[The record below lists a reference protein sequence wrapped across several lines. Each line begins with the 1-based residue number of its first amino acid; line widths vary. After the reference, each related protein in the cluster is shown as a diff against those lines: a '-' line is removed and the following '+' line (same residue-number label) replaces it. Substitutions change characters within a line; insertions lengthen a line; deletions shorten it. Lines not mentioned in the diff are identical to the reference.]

1 MGSPGGS
8 FGYPPGK
15 GKGFNMKLHFSRFS
29 FFFTRHDFYTA
40 RLGSRGSLFTEEVTS
55 GKSRKTKEKEKER
68 KRKRNER
75 ERRERKGRR
84 AAAAAAAV
92 HIYIHN
98 RLG

>member
-15 GKGFNMKLHFSRFS
+15 GKGFMHEAAFPRFS

-55 GKSRKTKEKEKER
+55 GKSRKTKEKE
-68 KRKRNER
+68 RNENETKESG
-75 ERRERKGRR
+75 ERGKEGEQQQF
-84 AAAAAAAV
+84 
-92 HIYIHN
+92 IYIII
-98 RLG
+98 G

>member
-68 KRKRNER
+68 NENETKESG
-75 ERRERKGRR
+75 ERGKEGEQQQQQQQF
-84 AAAAAAAV
+84 
-92 HIYIHN
+92 IYIFII
-98 RLG
+98 G

>member
-68 KRKRNER
+68 NENETKESG
-75 ERRERKGRR
+75 ERGKEGEQQQQQQQQQF
-84 AAAAAAAV
+84 
-92 HIYIHN
+92 IYIS
-98 RLG
+98 

>member
-15 GKGFNMKLHFSRFS
+15 GKGFMHEAAFPRFS

-55 GKSRKTKEKEKER
+55 GKSRKTKEKE
-68 KRKRNER
+68 RNENETKESG
-75 ERRERKGRR
+75 ERGKEGEQQQQQQQF
-84 AAAAAAAV
+84 
-92 HIYIHN
+92 IYIHN

>member
-15 GKGFNMKLHFSRFS
+15 GKGFMHEAAFPRFS

-55 GKSRKTKEKEKER
+55 GKSRKTKEKE
-68 KRKRNER
+68 RNENETKESG
-75 ERRERKGRR
+75 ERGKEGEQSSSSSSS
-84 AAAAAAAV
+84 
-92 HIYIHN
+92 YIFII
-98 RLG
+98 G

>member
-15 GKGFNMKLHFSRFS
+15 GKGFMHEAAFPRFS

-55 GKSRKTKEKEKER
+55 GKSRKTKEKE
-68 KRKRNER
+68 RNENETKESG
-75 ERRERKGRR
+75 ERGKEGEQQQQQQQF
-84 AAAAAAAV
+84 
-92 HIYIHN
+92 IYIFII
-98 RLG
+98 G

>member
-1 MGSPGGS
+1 MNGFPWGFIRIPSGER
-8 FGYPPGK
+8 
-15 GKGFNMKLHFSRFS
+15 KGFQYEAAFPRFS

-55 GKSRKTKEKEKER
+55 GKSRKTKEKER

-92 HIYIHN
+92 HIYS
-98 RLG
+98 